1 MAGRNRPTGS
11 LVGLLLLAGAIAS
24 PVAAEETSPSRVRLT
39 TGRLDLVFALE
50 GAGPVAWRACHPSC
64 ALADGASG
72 TSVRF
77 TGADGRGGDG
87 NCG

>member
-39 TGRLDLVFALE
+39 TGQLDLVFALE
-50 GAGPVAWRACHPSC
+50 GAGPVAWRGSLEKPNIPRSQPE
-64 ALADGASG
+64 
-72 TSVRF
+72 
-77 TGADGRGGDG
+77 
-87 NCG
+87 